1 MISLNHKETE
11 ERIGKGKVTQP
22 SKVLPRKLN
31 NKSLESSPDYLSTS
45 GDKNPLGDQLRKLT
59 GCFSPVKKEKR
70 DEDEEVEGEENRS
83 QSKDISE
90 KEVEDKT
97 EEKAEEIMEHSL
109 MIRIGYGNLKSFKKH
124 EMEIETGRTRDK
136 DFKYAK
142 VERELEIRISDDPAE
157 FEEPELY
164 ESMRLLREVGGSKV
178 EEEGG
183 RKRRKGGHG
192 NANTNAKRPTLN
204 LEKMLK
210 V

>member
-1 MISLNHKETE
+1 MME

-31 NKSLESSPDYLSTS
+31 NKSFESSHHHLRTS
-45 GDKNPLGDQLRKLT
+45 GDKHPLDDQLRKPAN
-59 GCFSPVKKEKR
+59 CFSPVKKERR
-70 DEDEEVEGEENRS
+70 DEDEEVKGEENRS
-83 QSKDISE
+83 QPKDISE
-90 KEVEDKT
+90 KDIEDKT
-97 EEKAEEIMEHSL
+97 EEKAEGKMEHDF
-109 MIRIGYGNLKSFKKH
+109 MIRIGYGNLKSFRKH
-124 EMEIETGRTRDK
+124 EIEIGTGRIQDK

-142 VERELEIRISDDPAE
+142 AERELEIRISDDPAE

-183 RKRRKGGHG
+183 RKRRKGGHA
-192 NANTNAKRPTLN
+192 NTNTNAKRPTLN